1 MAITAKDVVA
11 KFAPNAK
18 PEYKQAFEEGDALL
32 AANAINT
39 PLRLAH
45 FMAQSFHE
53 TGGLTILSESGR
65 YKKTGLAAL
74 WDGGNWHKYF
84 PDRDACLAM
93 ADQCATDGGKALFS
107 LVYSNRMGNGGP
119 DSGDGWTYRGR
130 GLIQTTGRESYRRFG
145 RLCGVDFE
153 GDPDLVV
160 SGEHAL
166 KPAVAEWS
174 DKHAND
180 LADRNDLTAITIAI
194 NGGKIGLKE
203 RLKWF
208 QTIWPFI
215 AGPPPAAK
223 AREWRV
229 QSALVRLGYNSG
241 NPDGAVGPTTR
252 KAILAFCADKGLP
265 ALPSVTPALI
275 AALGLP

>member
-1 MAITAKDVVA
+1 MTVTAKDVVA

-74 WDGGNWHKYF
+74 WDGG
-84 PDRDACLAM
+84 
-93 ADQCATDGGKALFS
+93 KALFS

-145 RLCGVDFE
+145 QLCGVDFE
-153 GDPDLVV
+153 ADPDLVV

-223 AREWRV
+223 TREWQV
-229 QSALVRLGYNSG
+229 QCELVRLGYNSG
-241 NPDGAVGPTTR
+241 NPDGALGPTTR

-265 ALPSVTPALI
+265 AAPSITPALL